1 MHVQVTLKL
10 LIDRLTTAIPPS
22 YHGVVP
28 GWIDGRFKEIR
39 MTTKSAETANGA
51 PKKRKPAA
59 KKQTPATEP
68 SREEIARLAEKYWA
82 ERGWPEGSPEQ
93 DWLRA
98 ERELKTA
105 S

>member
-1 MHVQVTLKL
+1 MTSKSLE
-10 LIDRLTTAIPPS
+10 TPNGTAK
-22 YHGVVP
+22 
-28 GWIDGRFKEIR
+28 R
-39 MTTKSAETANGA
+39 
-51 PKKRKPAA
+51 RKPAA
-59 KKQTPATEP
+59 KKQAPAIP

-98 ERELKTA
+98 EQELKTA

>member
-1 MHVQVTLKL
+1 
-10 LIDRLTTAIPPS
+10 
-22 YHGVVP
+22 
-28 GWIDGRFKEIR
+28 
-39 MTTKSAETANGA
+39 MTTKSAEAANGTA
-51 PKKRKPAA
+51 KKRKPAA
-59 KKQTPATEP
+59 KKQTTAAPPAP

-98 ERELKTA
+98 EQELKTA